1 MRSGPGWLWLGV
13 AWMINDWVVSIR
25 TLPEAE
31 LPGRLSSSSSSG
43 GGSGGGGGN
52 GGDGSSGK
60 LAVLVNKFSV
70 RFFRFQRGELVVLR

>member
-1 MRSGPGWLWLGV
+1 MWLGV
-13 AWMINDWVVSIR
+13 AWMLNDWVVSIR

-31 LPGRLSSSSSSG
+31 LSGRLSGNSSGAGGGSSG
-43 GGSGGGGGN
+43 GGSGNDGGG
-52 GGDGSSGK
+52 SGV